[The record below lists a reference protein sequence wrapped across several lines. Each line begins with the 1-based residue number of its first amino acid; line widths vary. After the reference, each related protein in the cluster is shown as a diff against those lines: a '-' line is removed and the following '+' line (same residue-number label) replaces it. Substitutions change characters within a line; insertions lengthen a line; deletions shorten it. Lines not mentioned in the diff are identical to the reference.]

1 MLNVPHISGNILI
14 NKEYIQKIQGFFT
27 NNSGNNYFSYD
38 MWFSDNCRKNNIS
51 MYVTNIEKYGY
62 IIDTFGDD
70 QSIVK
75 PNNDV
80 INKSLFTLDSTW
92 GDRYLHHDFL
102 ISINNWEQ
110 LPVEEPCKWA
120 FTFPFV
126 NDKFCDELLNEVL
139 ERGEWFLG
147 GDTTEKDKRI
157 NNVENVPTQ
166 DIHMKQIGFRE
177 QWNSIILKYI
187 SPLVSHLYSPFK
199 TNGLHIAFVVK
210 YEMEKQKELKPH
222 HDSSTYSINITL
234 NSPGK
239 DFQGGGTRFIKQDTT
254 IQTKR
259 VGKHIHPGRLT
270 HYHEGLPITS
280 GKRYIFVSFVN

>member
-1 MLNVPHISGNILI
+1 
-14 NKEYIQKIQGFFT
+14 
-27 NNSGNNYFSYD
+27 
-38 MWFSDNCRKNNIS
+38 

-110 LPVEEPCKWA
+110 LPVEEPCKWE

-139 ERGEWFLG
+139 ERGEWFRV
-147 GDTTEKDKRI
+147 EIQQKKI
-157 NNVENVPTQ
+157 N
-166 DIHMKQIGFRE
+166 
-177 QWNSIILKYI
+177 
-187 SPLVSHLYSPFK
+187 
-199 TNGLHIAFVVK
+199 
-210 YEMEKQKELKPH
+210 EL
-222 HDSSTYSINITL
+222 IM
-234 NSPGK
+234 
-239 DFQGGGTRFIKQDTT
+239 
-254 IQTKR
+254 
-259 VGKHIHPGRLT
+259 
-270 HYHEGLPITS
+270 
-280 GKRYIFVSFVN
+280 